1 MVLGKNLGK
10 SPDLYFIQSIINKY
24 IYYLKDSHGE
34 IWICQYKNK
43 IIDLKIGV
51 LLDLNLTRE

>member
-24 IYYLKDSHGE
+24 IYYLKDSHGR
-34 IWICQYKNK
+34 NM
-43 IIDLKIGV
+43 DLSIKK
-51 LLDLNLTRE
+51 